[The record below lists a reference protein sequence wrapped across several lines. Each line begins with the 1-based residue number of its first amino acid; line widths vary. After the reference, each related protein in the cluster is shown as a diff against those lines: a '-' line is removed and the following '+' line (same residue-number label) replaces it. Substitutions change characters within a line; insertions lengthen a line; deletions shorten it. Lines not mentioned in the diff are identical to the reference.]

1 MDNLDN
7 LKLNTSPL
15 NSPRLNIGIIGFG
28 AIGCL
33 LSSQIPSLINIYA
46 LPSNPKLNSVHFQL
60 DSGSQSNQFSFPV
73 WQDEL
78 LDVVIICCKATQS
91 ISALDLWQHAIS
103 KQSQIVLFQN
113 GMGQHELVSNRF
125 PNNSI
130 FAASTT
136 EGAFKKSTQH
146 IIHAGQG
153 ITQWGRY
160 SGAEALSN
168 QPLALDINQF
178 KGQHYWSDNISSVLL
193 AKLAINAVINPL
205 TVKYDCLNGEL
216 INNPAI
222 KAELQKLCSE
232 TKDFYKAMQW
242 HLDFNITER
251 VIAIAESTAPNISS
265 MLQDI
270 RARRETEIDYI
281 NGYLLS
287 KAELIDYQLPEHQK
301 LFTYIKSI

>member
-1 MDNLDN
+1 MDNLNN

-15 NSPRLNIGIIGFG
+15 SSSRLNVGIIGFG
-28 AIGCL
+28 AMGCL
-33 LSSQIPSLINIYA
+33 LSSQMHSLVNIYA
-46 LPSNPKLNSVHFQL
+46 LPSNPKLNNVHFQL
-60 DSGSQSNQFSFPV
+60 DTGSQSNQFSFPV
-73 WQDEL
+73 WQNEF

-91 ISALDLWQHAIS
+91 LSALDLWQHAIS

-113 GMGQHELVSNRF
+113 GMGQHELASTRF

-136 EGAFKKSTQH
+136 EGAFKKSPQH
-146 IIHAGQG
+146 IVHAGQG

-160 SGAEALSN
+160 SGPIALSN
-168 QPLALDINQF
+168 QTLVFDMSQL
-178 KGQHYWSDNISSVLL
+178 KGQHHWSADISSVLL

-205 TVKYDCLNGEL
+205 TVKYNCLNGEL

-222 KAELQKLCSE
+222 KVELKRLCSE
-232 TKDFYKAMQW
+232 TEDFYKAMQW
-242 HLDFNITER
+242 HLNFNITER
-251 VIAIAESTAPNISS
+251 IIAVAESTASNISS
-265 MLQDI
+265 MLQDV
-270 RARRETEIDYI
+270 RAQRETEIDYI

-287 KAELIDYQLPEHQK
+287 NAKFINYQLPEHQN